1 MTTRDHLNFLSYL
14 IRHSSWRTL
23 HKTQRTQ
30 LGELIM
36 SSLWYQTVNAPL
48 PKASDQEKSEVGFQH
63 WQEGAERIDD
73 IEQQTFATSVLKDS
87 NAKSILA
94 SIFGNSTF
102 LTHCIT
108 SDISFS
114 CELLKKGPDC
124 LFPSLL
130 EELETVWQSKPER
143 GAMAKQLRITKRK
156 AALTIALADICQIW
170 DIFQITEALTTL
182 AEKSLDY
189 CVGTLLRE
197 GHDKNYFTLPD
208 PENNPQKG
216 SGFIVLGMG
225 KLGGRELNYSSD
237 VDIIVLFDTDVIKT
251 DDPWDLQKNIVRLTK
266 NLVQMMD
273 DRTADG
279 YVFRTDLRLRPDPG
293 STPLAISVLA
303 AETYYESIGQNWER
317 AAMIKARPVAG
328 DIEAGYAFLEIL
340 RPYMWRKY
348 MDFAAIQDIHA
359 IKRQINAHK
368 GGHCIAL
375 NGHNV
380 KLGHGGIREIEFYAQ
395 TQQLIWGGRN
405 PDVRIAPTC
414 KALQALVD
422 AEQVEQK
429 TCDEL
434 IESYQYLRTVE
445 HRIQMTNDEQTHCIP
460 ESDED
465 VEKLAIF
472 LGYENKAAFAAE
484 FIPHLERVENYYANL
499 FEESTEINTHADE
512 TGNLVFTGSD
522 TDPGTINYLTSL
534 GFKDPNFVDST
545 VRGWH
550 HARYRATRS
559 RRSRE
564 ILTDLMPALIH
575 AMANTA
581 EPDTAFKRFDEFLS
595 KLPAGVQLF
604 SMFQVNPHLLD
615 LVAEVMG
622 EAPRLAEHLARHSG
636 LLEYVLTPDFFTPLP
651 GPEELLADLEKILG
665 QARDF
670 QDVLDIS
677 RRWANDRKFQ
687 VGVQT
692 LRQIISIKE
701 SGLAQTNIADVLIQS
716 ILPRVQ
722 DELAIKHGIIEGGDM
737 CIIGLGK
744 AGSRDMTAT
753 SDLDLVFIYD
763 VPEGTTGSNGDRS
776 LGVAQYY
783 SRLSQRFINA
793 LTAPTGEGM
802 LYEVDMRLRP
812 SGNAGPIA
820 SSLEAFI
827 RYHEESAWTWEHM
840 ALTRARIICGNEELS
855 QKVEKTI
862 QNILCGQRDEDKLVY
877 DVSDMRKRMDKE
889 HHTDVVW
896 EIKQYRGG
904 IVDID
909 FMAQY
914 LQLKFAPSH
923 KGILQAN
930 TIDVL
935 HKARELEIVDETMA
949 NDLISA
955 IELWN
960 IIQGYLRLTVAAELQ
975 KEDGGELPHALKDD
989 LVQATGEPSFDILC
1003 ERMKNAAHL
1012 VVKHYKTLI
1021 DEPAS
1026 SVTPP
1031 EENQ

>member
-1 MTTRDHLNFLSYL
+1 MT
-14 IRHSSWRTL
+14 
-23 HKTQRTQ
+23 
-30 LGELIM
+30 
-36 SSLWYQTVNAPL
+36 SLWYQTVNAPL
-48 PKASDQEKSEVGFQH
+48 PKASDQEKSDVGFEH
-63 WQEGAERIDD
+63 WQEATQRIDD
-73 IEQQTFATSVLKDS
+73 IDEQLNATSLIEDE
-87 NAKSILA
+87 NAKAILT
-94 SIFGNSTF
+94 SLLGNSPF
-102 LTHCIT
+102 LTHCVL
-108 SDISFS
+108 SDIPFTCRLLRNGPQATFDDLISELDSF
-114 CELLKKGPDC
+114 
-124 LFPSLL
+124 
-130 EELETVWQSKPER
+130 WQTQPAR
-143 GAMAKQLRITKRK
+143 DDMARQLRITKRC
-156 AALTIALADICQIW
+156 AALTIALADICQQW
-170 DIFQITEALTTL
+170 DVFQVTESLTTL

-189 CVGTLLRE
+189 ALGTLLRE
-197 GHDKNYFTLPD
+197 GHRRGYFKLPD

-237 VDIIVLFDTDVIKT
+237 VDIIVLFDTEVIET
-251 DDPWDLQKNIVRLTK
+251 DDPWDLQGNMVRITK
-266 NLVQMMD
+266 QLVQMMD

-328 DIEAGYAFLEIL
+328 DIKAGYAFLDIL

-368 GGHCIAL
+368 GGHSIAL
-375 NGHNV
+375 KGHNV

-429 TCDEL
+429 ICDEL

-445 HRIQMTNDEQTHCIP
+445 HRIQMTNDEQTHSIP
-460 ESDED
+460 EDEAAI
-465 VEKLAIF
+465 ERLAIF
-472 LGYENKAAFAAE
+472 MGYKDSKAFETE
-484 FIPHLERVENYYANL
+484 FIAHLERVENYYAQL
-499 FEESTEINTHADE
+499 FEETVDRNNHADE
-512 TGNLVFTGSD
+512 TGNLVFTGGD
-522 TDPGTINYLTSL
+522 TDPNTLNYLKSL
-534 GFKDPNFVDST
+534 GFKKPEFIDST

-559 RRSRE
+559 TRSRE
-564 ILTDLMPALIH
+564 ILTDLMPALVH

-581 EPDTAFKRFDEFLS
+581 EPDTAFLRFDEFLS
-595 KLPAGVQLF
+595 ELPAGVQLF
-604 SMFQVNPHLLD
+604 SMFQVNPQLLD

-622 EAPRLAEHLARHSG
+622 EAPRLAEHLARNSG

-651 GPEELLADLEKILG
+651 EVECLCQDLEKALG

-670 QDVLDIS
+670 QDILDIS

-692 LRQIISIKE
+692 LRQIISIKD
-701 SGLAQTNIADVLIQS
+701 SGIAQTNIADAI
-716 ILPRVQ
+716 IREMLPRVQ
-722 DELAIKHGIIEGGDM
+722 EELAIKHGIIEGGDM
-737 CIIGLGK
+737 CIVGLGK
-744 AGSRDMTAT
+744 AGSCDMTAT

-763 VPEGTTGSNGDRS
+763 VPEDCVGSNGDRA
-776 LGVAQYY
+776 LGVAQYFA
-783 SRLSQRFINA
+783 RLSQRFINA

-820 SSLEAFI
+820 SSLASFE

-840 ALTRARIICGNEELS
+840 ALTRARVMSGSDQLRE
-855 QKVEKTI
+855 KVEKSI
-862 QNILCGQRDEDKLVY
+862 EDILTRQRDMDKLLF
-877 DVSDMRKRMDKE
+877 DVSDMRKRMEKE

-914 LQLKFAPSH
+914 LQLRHAPQH
-923 KGILQAN
+923 KEILQNN

-935 HKARELEIVDETMA
+935 LKARELEILEETVA

-960 IIQGYLRLTVAAELQ
+960 IVQGYLRLTVAAELK

-989 LVQATGEPSFDILC
+989 LVQACGEPSFDILC
-1003 ERMKNAAHL
+1003 ERMKNAAQQ
-1012 VVKHYKTLI
+1012 VQKHYKQII
-1021 DEPAS
+1021 DDPAS
-1026 SVTPP
+1026 LIPP
-1031 EENQ
+1031 KEEDQ

>member
-1 MTTRDHLNFLSYL
+1 MT
-14 IRHSSWRTL
+14 
-23 HKTQRTQ
+23 
-30 LGELIM
+30 
-36 SSLWYQTVNAPL
+36 SLWYQTVNAPL
-48 PKASDQEKSEVGFQH
+48 PNASDQEKTNVGFEH
-63 WQEGAERIDD
+63 WQEAIVRIDD
-73 IEQQTFATSVLKDS
+73 TEAQANATSLIEDDKAKD
-87 NAKSILA
+87 ILTA
-94 SIFGNSTF
+94 LFGNSPF
-102 LTHCIT
+102 LTHCVLN
-108 SDISFS
+108 DISF
-114 CELLKKGPDC
+114 CTNLLKDGPDKTFDQ
-124 LFPSLL
+124 LITDLNSIWAGQPARD
-130 EELETVWQSKPER
+130 E
-143 GAMAKQLRITKRK
+143 MAKQLRITKRC
-156 AALTIALADICQIW
+156 AALTIALADITQHW
-170 DIFQITEALTTL
+170 TVFQVTEALTTL

-189 CVGTLLRE
+189 AVGTLLRE
-197 GHDKNYFTLPD
+197 GHNRGYFKLPD

-237 VDIIVLFDTDVIKT
+237 VDIIVLFDTDVIET
-251 DDPWDLQKNIVRLTK
+251 DDPWDLQANMVRITK

-273 DRTADG
+273 DRTSDG

-328 DIEAGYAFLEIL
+328 DIEAGYAFLDIL

-368 GGHCIAL
+368 GGHTIAL

-414 KALQALVD
+414 KALQALVH
-422 AEQVEQK
+422 AEQVEQHI
-429 TCDEL
+429 CDEL

-445 HRIQMTNDEQTHCIP
+445 HRIQMTNDEQTHSIP
-460 ESDED
+460 EDD
-465 VEKLAIF
+465 DAVEHLAIF
-472 LGYENKAAFAAE
+472 LGYRDKAAFEKE
-484 FIPHLERVENYYANL
+484 FIPHLERVETHYAQL
-499 FEESTEINTHADE
+499 FEDSVEPNSHADE
-512 TGNLVFTGSD
+512 TGNLVFTGGD
-522 TDPGTINYLTSL
+522 TDPNTLDYLSSL
-534 GFKDPNFVDST
+534 GFNNAEFVDTT

-559 RRSRE
+559 KRSRE
-564 ILTDLMPALIH
+564 ILTDLMPTLIH
-575 AMANTA
+575 ALSNTA
-581 EPDTAFKRFDEFLS
+581 EPDTAFRRFDEFLS
-595 KLPAGVQLF
+595 ELPAGVQLF
-604 SMFQVNPHLLD
+604 SMFQVNPQLLD

-651 GPEELLADLEKILG
+651 DVPALKQDLNKVLD

-670 QDVLDIS
+670 QDVLDLS

-692 LRQIISIKE
+692 LRQIISIKD
-701 SGLAQTNIADVLIQS
+701 SGIAQTNIAETILQEM
-716 ILPRVQ
+716 LPRVQ
-722 DELAIKHGIIEGGDM
+722 NELAVKHGIIEGGDM
-737 CIIGLGK
+737 CIVGLGK
-744 AGSRDMTAT
+744 AGSCDMTAT
-753 SDLDLVFIYD
+753 SDLDLVFIYE
-763 VPEGTTGSNGDRS
+763 VPEDVIGSNGERE

-783 SRLSQRFINA
+783 ARLSQRFINA

-812 SGNAGPIA
+812 SGNSGPIA
-820 SSLEAFI
+820 SSLDAFV

-840 ALTRARIICGNEELS
+840 ALTRARVLCGSEALTN
-855 QKVEKTI
+855 KVEQAIEKT
-862 QNILCGQRDEDKLVY
+862 LRTQRDHDRLLF
-877 DVSDMRKRMDKE
+877 DVADMRKRMDKE

-914 LQLKFAPSH
+914 LQLKFGDQH
-923 KGILQAN
+923 KDILQHN
-930 TIDVL
+930 TLDVL
-935 HKARELEIVDETMA
+935 QKARELEILEETQA

-955 IELWN
+955 MELWN
-960 IIQGYLRLTVAAELQ
+960 IIQGYLRLTVAAELK
-975 KEDGGELPHALKDD
+975 KEDGGELPHALKQD
-989 LVQATGEPSFDILC
+989 LVQACGEPSFDILC
-1003 ERMKNAAHL
+1003 ERMKNAAKQ
-1012 VVKHYKTLI
+1012 VMSHYTQLI
-1021 DEPAS
+1021 DDPAS
-1026 SVTPP
+1026 SIAPP
-1031 EENQ
+1031 EENN

>member
-1 MTTRDHLNFLSYL
+1 MTT
-14 IRHSSWRTL
+14 
-23 HKTQRTQ
+23 
-30 LGELIM
+30 
-36 SSLWYQTVNAPL
+36 LWYQNVNALL
-48 PKASDQEKSEVGFQH
+48 PKASDQEKCDVNFCH
-63 WQEGAERIDD
+63 WQEAIGAIDD
-73 IEQQTFATSVLKDS
+73 IDRQSFATTVINDPK
-87 NAKSILA
+87 ARQILSA
-94 SIFGNSTF
+94 IFGNSPF
-102 LTHCIT
+102 LSHCIT
-108 SDISFS
+108 KDISFT
-114 CELLKKGPDC
+114 CDLLKNGPEHSFTTLMDQ
-124 LFPSLL
+124 L
-130 EELETVWQSKPER
+130 EQCWQHQPER
-143 GAMAKQLRITKRK
+143 DEMAKQLRITKRR
-156 AALTIALADICQIW
+156 AALAIALADICKVW
-170 DIFQITEALTTL
+170 DVFQVTDALTTL

-189 CVGTLLRE
+189 ASGTILRDAHRR
-197 GHDKNYFTLPD
+197 GYFKLPD
-208 PENNPQKG
+208 PENNPQNG
-216 SGFIVLGMG
+216 SGFIILGMG

-237 VDIIVLFDTDVIKT
+237 VDIIVLYDTDVIET
-251 DDPWDLQKNIVRLTK
+251 DDPWDLQTNMVRMTK
-266 NLVQMMD
+266 QLVQMMD
-273 DRTADG
+273 ERTADG

-293 STPLAISVLA
+293 STPLAISVLG
-303 AETYYESIGQNWER
+303 AETYYESVGQNWER

-328 DIEAGYAFLEIL
+328 DIEAGYRFLETL

-422 AEQVEQK
+422 AEQLEQNI
-429 TCDEL
+429 CDDL
-434 IESYQYLRTVE
+434 IESYEYLRMVE
-445 HRIQMTNDEQTHCIP
+445 HRIQMTNDEQTHNIP
-460 ESDED
+460 EED
-465 VEKLAIF
+465 DAVERLAIF
-472 LGYENKAAFAAE
+472 LGYDSKQAFSDE
-484 FIPHLERVENYYANL
+484 FIPHLERVETYYAQL
-499 FEESTEINTHADE
+499 FEDSADIDTFKDE
-512 TGNLVFTGSD
+512 CGNLVFTGAEE
-522 TDPGTINYLTSL
+522 DPGTISYLERL
-534 GFKDPNFVDST
+534 GFKEPRFVDT
-545 VRGWH
+545 AVRGWH

-559 RRSRE
+559 RRTRE
-564 ILTDLMPALIH
+564 ILTELMPVLIH

-581 EPDTAFKRFDEFLS
+581 EPDRAFRRFDDFLS
-595 KLPAGVQLF
+595 QLPAGVQLF

-636 LLEYVLTPDFFTPLP
+636 MLEYVLTPDFFTPLP
-651 GPEELLADLEKILG
+651 GVDDLCDDLEKILH

-692 LRQIISIKE
+692 LRQIITIKE
-701 SGLAQTNIADVLIQS
+701 SGLAQTHIADSIIKT

-722 DELAIKHGIIEGGDM
+722 EELAQKHGVIEGGDM
-737 CIIGLGK
+737 CIVGLGK
-744 AGSRDMTAT
+744 AGSCDMTAT

-763 VPEGTTGSNGDRS
+763 VPEDCTGSNGDRE

-783 SRLSQRFINA
+783 ARLSQRFINA

-820 SSLEAFI
+820 SSLEAFK
-827 RYHEESAWTWEHM
+827 RYHAESAWTWEHM
-840 ALTRARIICGNEELS
+840 ALTRARVICGSPELS
-855 QKVEKTI
+855 AKIEAEVQKV
-862 QNILCGQRDEDKLVY
+862 LCEQRDPDKLVY

-914 LQLKFAPSH
+914 LQLKFGATHPD
-923 KGILQAN
+923 ILQNN
-930 TIDVL
+930 TVDVL
-935 HKARELEIVDETMA
+935 TKARDLQVLDENTA
-949 NDLISA
+949 NDLIHA

-960 IIQGYLRLTVAAELQ
+960 IIQGYLRLTVAAELK
-975 KEDGGELPHALKDD
+975 KEDGGELPDALKQD
-989 LVQATGEPSFDILC
+989 LVQATGEATFDMLC
-1003 ERMKNAAHL
+1003 ERMKNAAQQ
-1012 VVKHYKTLI
+1012 VMTHYTTLI
-1021 DEPAS
+1021 DDPAS
-1026 SVTPP
+1026 SVSPT
-1031 EENQ
+1031 EEKG